1 MRRRTRAQSIVEMAF
16 VLPFLFILIFG
27 IIEFGYL
34 IFAYSTVSQ
43 AARNGAQ
50 TAAQLPPY
58 EGWLNYKTAPPPGNP
73 SDYAWRNDPC
83 VNAVLTAVESDLTV
97 FGGNWNRGR
106 DVADYVTI
114 SYPNGGATRNLQLR
128 GPIEVSIA
136 YPVSGIT
143 PLFQLLRFNG
153 DGTIMMRVT
162 QRRSLENL
170 GLDPTKPRG
179 VACAKDLA
187 DFRELYPDGT
197 P

>member
-1 MRRRTRAQSIVEMAF
+1 MRRRTTGQSIVEMAF
-16 VLPFLFILIFG
+16 VLPFLLVVIFG
-27 IIEFGYL
+27 IVEFGYL

-43 AARNGAQ
+43 AARNGAE

-58 EGWLNYKTAPPPGNP
+58 ETWLNYKDNEPTAADFPG
-73 SDYAWRNDPC
+73 WRGDPC
-83 VNAVLTAVESDLTV
+83 VNAVMEAVESDLTL
-97 FGGNWNRGR
+97 FGGNINESR
-106 DVADYVTI
+106 DVADYVVI
-114 SYPNGGATRNLQLR
+114 RYPSGGTTRNLTVR
-128 GPIEVSIA
+128 GPIEVSIT

-143 PLFQLLRFNG
+143 PLFQLLNLNG
-153 DGTIMMRVT
+153 DGTITLRVT

-187 DFRELYPDGT
+187 DYRELYPN

>member
-1 MRRRTRAQSIVEMAF
+1 MRRRTKAQSIVEMAF
-16 VLPFLFILIFG
+16 VLPFLLIMIFG

-43 AARNGAQ
+43 AARNGAE

-58 EGWLNYKTAPPPGNP
+58 EGWLNYKTTPPSGNP
-73 SDYAWRNDPC
+73 PDYAWRKDPC
-83 VNAVLTAVESDLTV
+83 VNAVLSSVESDLTV

-106 DVADYVTI
+106 DVGDYVTI
-114 SYPNGGATRNLQLR
+114 SYPNGGATRNLQTR

-143 PLFQLLRFNG
+143 PLFQLLGFNG
-153 DGTIMMRVT
+153 DGTITMRVT

-187 DFRELYPDGT
+187 DFRELYPDGN